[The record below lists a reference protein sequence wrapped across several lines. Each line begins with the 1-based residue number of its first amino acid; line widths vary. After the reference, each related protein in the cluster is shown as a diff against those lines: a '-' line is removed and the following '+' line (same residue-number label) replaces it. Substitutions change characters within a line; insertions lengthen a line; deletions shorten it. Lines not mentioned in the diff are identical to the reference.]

1 MNFLP
6 SLLDCHVFNI
16 LFILGIE
23 FGIDHFYHFAL
34 LSTALN
40 FLHLVPIS
48 KTCVEKAQVLLE
60 NFVRLYSSLYDIE
73 ECTYNYHALFH
84 FPFQEFLT
92 MVPKHFNFCFKFV
105 FEAIISHL
113 KNLYSGTR
121 GLPKQMVE
129 KLGVSQTYRVH
140 VSQKCKSTPSAARFA
155 KHLLGE
161 GLVFGIQK
169 GVREADAV
177 SKCLFCSIWKWSCPR
192 ILGFL

>member
-1 MNFLP
+1 MYIQLP
-6 SLLDCHVFNI
+6 CLIPLLFPRVLGHGSL
-16 LFILGIE
+16 
-23 FGIDHFYHFAL
+23 AL
-34 LSTALN
+34 TSA
-40 FLHLVPIS
+40 
-48 KTCVEKAQVLLE
+48 
-60 NFVRLYSSLYDIE
+60 
-73 ECTYNYHALFH
+73 
-84 FPFQEFLT
+84 
-92 MVPKHFNFCFKFV
+92 FV
-105 FEAIISHL
+105 FEAFIAHL
-113 KNLYSGTR
+113 VNQFSGTR

>member
-1 MNFLP
+1 MVLKRAHTTPMLNST
-6 SLLDCHVFNI
+6 SLSKSSWPWF
-16 LFILGIE
+16 
-23 FGIDHFYHFAL
+23 
-34 LSTALN
+34 LSTSA
-40 FLHLVPIS
+40 
-48 KTCVEKAQVLLE
+48 
-60 NFVRLYSSLYDIE
+60 
-73 ECTYNYHALFH
+73 
-84 FPFQEFLT
+84 
-92 MVPKHFNFCFKFV
+92 FV
-105 FEAIISHL
+105 FEAFIAHL
-113 KNLYSGTR
+113 INLFSGTR

-155 KHLLGE
+155 KQLLGE